1 MPRRKDDPALGRYAI
16 SSTAYKALK
25 RDLRRLYKASQ
36 GALEAPETA
45 DMDTLLKEVRRIS
58 LQALETLRTDTIQIR

>member
-16 SSTAYKALK
+16 SATTYKALK
-25 RDLRRLYKASQ
+25 RDLRRLYKASN

-45 DMDTLLKEVRRIS
+45 DVDVLLKEVRRIS
-58 LQALETLRTDTIQIR
+58 LQALEKLRTDTIQIR